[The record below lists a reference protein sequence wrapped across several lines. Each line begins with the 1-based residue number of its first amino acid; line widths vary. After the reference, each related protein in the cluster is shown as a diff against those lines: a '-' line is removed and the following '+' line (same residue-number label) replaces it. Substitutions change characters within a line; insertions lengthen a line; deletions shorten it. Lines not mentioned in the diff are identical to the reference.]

1 MSPRN
6 KRAREEKVDNKDSNK
21 QDAAPDNAD
30 GANPTPTPKRVR
42 IGDAAAN
49 HSGPP
54 SSSVIV
60 KDQQNQD
67 HQEDGDQ
74 HPKSSGPAPGPTDG
88 GDVSNADAAR
98 GTSPS
103 SGPRNGKGREPGD
116 EEEDEDGDGGDDEV
130 LLPRSTSRAAVKK
143 GTECPYLDTISRQ
156 NLDFDFEKCCSV
168 SLSPVN
174 VYVCLVCGKYFQGR
188 GLNTHAYTHALES
201 AHHMFMKLDNGKV
214 YCLPDNYEVLDKS
227 LDDIRH
233 VRDPR
238 FRGEEITSLDRTIKW
253 ARALDG
259 TEYMP
264 GLVGLNNM
272 KNNDY
277 VNVIMQTCA
286 RITPLRDFFLNP
298 SNYAACR
305 SPLVQRFG
313 ELLRKMWNTR
323 NFKGQVSPHEF
334 VQAVRNASKK
344 RFTADTQADPVEFW
358 SWLLNNLHMDL
369 TGGKPKKPSII
380 TQCLQGELEVTTLAG
395 TGKGTKAASSGE
407 DVTERVPFL
416 LLGLELPPAPL
427 FKDVL
432 EKNIIPQVPIFHI
445 MRKFD
450 GENVTDDI
458 RAGRRR
464 FRITRLPRYLA
475 LHYRRFTKNNFFM
488 EKNPTLV
495 NFPVKALE
503 LRDILPLPDHPAAAA
518 GAAAGAPGEAAYD
531 TSSKYD
537 LVANLVHDGKAD
549 SGTYRVHIHRK
560 VEDIWYEVQ
569 DLAVQDILPQ
579 MVALSEAYFQ
589 VFELRTDVTAG
600 NAAAA
605 AAAATAATAAA
616 AAVDARAAV
625 AEADMTERS
634 AAAATDAE
642 GATATAP
649 DAMETAAAS

>member
-1 MSPRN
+1 MKRDREEEQQDGGQQQAADDEASAGV
-6 KRAREEKVDNKDSNK
+6 KRARNDADDVADEAKPNASATDAIKPESQNASQKPREDTAQQQEPPNQQQQQQQQQEQAAAKDA
-21 QDAAPDNAD
+21 QDVSPGPGPDN
-30 GANPTPTPKRVR
+30 
-42 IGDAAAN
+42 
-49 HSGPP
+49 
-54 SSSVIV
+54 
-60 KDQQNQD
+60 
-67 HQEDGDQ
+67 
-74 HPKSSGPAPGPTDG
+74 G
-88 GDVSNADAAR
+88 GGEAADAADTAADAAKDA
-98 GTSPS
+98 G
-103 SGPRNGKGREPGD
+103 GGGGGG
-116 EEEDEDGDGGDDEV
+116 EDDAV
-130 LLPRSTSRAAVKK
+130 VLPRSTSRAAVKK

-188 GLNTHAYTHALES
+188 GLSTHAYTHALES
-201 AHHMFMKLDNGKV
+201 AHHMFMKLDNGNV

-238 FRGEEITSLDRTIKW
+238 FRREEIAGLDKSIKW

-272 KNNDY
+272 KANDY
-277 VNVIMQTCA
+277 INVIMQICA
-286 RITPLRDFFLNP
+286 RITPLRDFFLDP
-298 SNYAACR
+298 SNTSSCR
-305 SPLVQRFG
+305 SPLVYRFG

-344 RFTADTQADPVEFW
+344 RFSAETQSDPVEFW
-358 SWLLNNLHMDL
+358 SWLLNHLHLDL

-395 TGKGTKAASSGE
+395 TGKGTRAASSTT
-407 DVTERVPFL
+407 DVTERLPFL

-450 GENVTDDI
+450 GESVSDDI

-475 LHYRRFTKNNFFM
+475 LHYRRFTKNNFFV

-495 NFPVKALE
+495 NFPVKGLE
-503 LRDILPLPDHPAAAA
+503 LRDILPLPEHPAAAA
-518 GAAAGAPGEAAYD
+518 GAAAGAPDSAAYD

-549 SGTYRVHIHRK
+549 SGTYRVHTHRK

-589 VFELRTDVTAG
+589 VFELRTDATAG
-600 NAAAA
+600 SV
-605 AAAATAATAAA
+605 AATAAA
-616 AAVDARAAV
+616 ATATAAAAA
-625 AEADMTERS
+625 AEAAEAAGRDAQAAEA
-634 AAAATDAE
+634 AAAATTEA
-642 GATATAP
+642 ATE
-649 DAMETAAAS
+649 AMDTAAA

>member
-1 MSPRN
+1 
-6 KRAREEKVDNKDSNK
+6 
-21 QDAAPDNAD
+21 
-30 GANPTPTPKRVR
+30 
-42 IGDAAAN
+42 
-49 HSGPP
+49 
-54 SSSVIV
+54 
-60 KDQQNQD
+60 
-67 HQEDGDQ
+67 
-74 HPKSSGPAPGPTDG
+74 
-88 GDVSNADAAR
+88 
-98 GTSPS
+98 
-103 SGPRNGKGREPGD
+103 
-116 EEEDEDGDGGDDEV
+116 DEDDDDDDEGADDRV

-168 SLSPVN
+168 TLSPVN

-188 GLNTHAYTHALES
+188 GLNTHAYTHSLES

-233 VRDPR
+233 VRDPL
-238 FRGEEITSLDRTIKW
+238 FRTEEIASLDNSSSISR
-253 ARALDG
+253 LLS
-259 TEYMP
+259 YMP

-277 VNVIMQTCA
+277 INVIMQICA
-286 RITPLRDFFLNP
+286 RITPLRDFFLDP
-298 SNYAACR
+298 ANYSDCR

-344 RFTADTQADPVEFW
+344 RFTADTQCDPVELW
-358 SWLLNNLHMDL
+358 SWLLNNLHLDL
-369 TGGKPKKPSII
+369 TRGKPKKPSII

-395 TGKGTKAASSGE
+395 TGRGTRAATSGE

-450 GENVTDDI
+450 GETITDDI

-475 LHYRRFTKNNFFM
+475 LHYRRFTKNNFFI

-495 NFPVKALE
+495 NFPVKSLE
-503 LRDILPLPDHPAAAA
+503 LRDILPLPEFPAAAG
-518 GAAAGAPGEAAYD
+518 GAAAGAPDAAAYGS
-531 TSSKYD
+531 SSKYD

-549 SGTYRVHIHRK
+549 SGTYRVHVHRK

-589 VFELRTDVTAG
+589 VFE
-600 NAAAA
+600 
-605 AAAATAATAAA
+605 
-616 AAVDARAAV
+616 
-625 AEADMTERS
+625 
-634 AAAATDAE
+634 
-642 GATATAP
+642 
-649 DAMETAAAS
+649 

>member
-1 MSPRN
+1 M
-6 KRAREEKVDNKDSNK
+6 KREREEDGDEQHADAGAGVEGASPMKRQRADSGAE
-21 QDAAPDNAD
+21 DAGVA
-30 GANPTPTPKRVR
+30 GAEE
-42 IGDAAAN
+42 DAAAATVEQQAAETAAADAEPG
-49 HSGPP
+49 SGRAVGPTP
-54 SSSVIV
+54 AG
-60 KDQQNQD
+60 DGAD
-67 HQEDGDQ
+67 DGD
-74 HPKSSGPAPGPTDG
+74 
-88 GDVSNADAAR
+88 
-98 GTSPS
+98 
-103 SGPRNGKGREPGD
+103 
-116 EEEDEDGDGGDDEV
+116 EDDQV
-130 LLPRSTSRAAVKK
+130 FLPRSTSRAVVKK
-143 GTECPYLDTISRQ
+143 GAECPYLDTISRQ

-188 GLNTHAYTHALES
+188 GLSTHAYTHSLES

-214 YCLPDNYEVLDKS
+214 YCLPDNYEVYDKS

-238 FRGEEITSLDRTIKW
+238 FRPEEVVALDKTVKW

-272 KNNDY
+272 KANDY
-277 VNVIMQTCA
+277 INVIVQICA
-286 RITPLRDFFLNP
+286 RITPLRDFFLDA
-298 SNYAACR
+298 SNTASIR

-313 ELLRKMWNTR
+313 ELMRKVWNTR

-344 RFTADTQADPVEFW
+344 RFTAEAQSDPVEYW
-358 SWLLNNLHMDL
+358 SWLLNSLHSDL

-395 TGKGTKAASSGE
+395 TGKGTAAAATGQ
-407 DVTERVPFL
+407 DTTERIPFL

-445 MRKFD
+445 LRKFD
-450 GENVTDDI
+450 GETLTDDI

-475 LHYRRFTKNNFFM
+475 LHYRRFTKNNFFR

-495 NFPVKALE
+495 NFPVKGLE
-503 LRDILPLPDHPAAAA
+503 LRDVLPLPERPAVAS
-518 GAAAGAPGEAAYD
+518 GGAAGAPGAEAYGS
-531 TSSKYD
+531 SSKYD

-549 SGTYRVHIHRK
+549 AGTYRVHVHRK
-560 VEDIWYEVQ
+560 AEDIWYEVQ

-589 VFELRTDVTAG
+589 VFELRTDATAG
-600 NAAAA
+600 S
-605 AAAATAATAAA
+605 TAATAAA
-616 AAVDARAAV
+616 AAY
-625 AEADMTERS
+625 S
-634 AAAATDAE
+634 AAA
-642 GATATAP
+642 
-649 DAMETAAAS
+649 TAAAQAALAAKQGGGGGAAAMDTAGG